1 MFFADDLV
9 LFTEASMEQVVLL
22 EQVFQTFC
30 DSSRQKISKEKSVI
44 YVSHNVKHDKA
55 KALGDGMGVVVTK
68 DLGRYLGVPNIN
80 GRVTKRTYGY
90 IVDKMRKRISDWN
103 NRWLSMAGRLVLNQS
118 VLSAAPIFTMQ
129 TTMLPKTT
137 CLKLTE

>member
-1 MFFADDLV
+1 MKLMREDGKLFSLGKGGGAPISHMFFVDDLV
-9 LFTEASMEQVVLL
+9 LFTEASVEHVVLL
-22 EQVFQTFC
+22 ELVFQTFC

-90 IVDKMRKRISDWN
+90 IVDKMRKGTVDGYQ
-103 NRWLSMAGRLVLNQS
+103 WLGG
-118 VLSAAPIFTMQ
+118 
-129 TTMLPKTT
+129 
-137 CLKLTE
+137 